1 MNLSPYAPAA
11 RRAAR
16 TFIQTFLAVV
26 IAAPAFHA
34 LGSGTVDWSAL
45 KTLAVSATG
54 AGIVALVSFLYNAIE
69 QATGVEVIGKN

>member
-1 MNLSPYAPAA
+1 MNLQPYAPAA
-11 RRAAR
+11 RRALR
-16 TFIQTFLAVV
+16 TFVQTFLAVV

-54 AGIVALVSFLYNAIE
+54 AGIVALVSFLYNLIE
-69 QATGVEVIGKN
+69 DSTGIQVIGKN